1 MASSSSSSRPGWDY
15 DAFLSFRG
23 EDTRKNFTDHLFT
36 ALQKAGI
43 RTFRDDDELRI
54 GEEISLQLRKA
65 IQESKISIV
74 VFSKRYA
81 SSTWCLDELEKILD
95 CRHTTGQIVIP
106 VFYDIAPSDIRK
118 QTGSF
123 AEAFDKHEERFKE
136 EMEKVQ
142 KWRKA
147 LVEAANLSG
156 LDPHS
161 IANGHESKLIQK
173 IVEEVSSQLN
183 PRFLSD
189 DRPLRR
195 LKTTMISG
203 GGLLDDAEKKQIT
216 NTDVREWLAE
226 YKDAVYEADDFL
238 DEIAYE
244 ALRQEVE
251 AEAQTFR
258 GQTPKWLIKLGDLQ
272 ERLDHLVK
280 RKVDLG
286 LINRTGKEPSSPK
299 RPTTSLVDERG
310 VYGRDNDRE
319 AILKLLLSDDAN
331 EENPGVVPIGGM
343 GGVGKTT
350 LAQLVYNHRRVQE
363 GFDLKAWVCVSED
376 FSVSKLTK
384 VILEGLGSKH
394 ACDNLDQ
401 LQLQLKER
409 LQGNKFLLVLDDVW
423 NEDYDEWDRFLTPL
437 KYGAQGSKILVTTRN
452 ESVASVMRTVP
463 THHLKELTED
473 SCWSVFAKHAFRGE
487 NPNDYEELLEIGRE
501 IVRKCKGLPLAA
513 KTLGG
518 LLRTQRD
525 VEEWEKLLE
534 SNLWDLR
541 KDNILPAL
549 RLSYLYL
556 LPHLKQCFAYCAIFP
571 KDYEFQKDELVLLWM
586 AEGFLVHS
594 VDDEMERAGAECF
607 DDLLSRSFFQQSSA
621 SPSSFVM
628 HDLMHDLA
636 THVSGQ
642 FCFSSSLWENNSSK
656 ATRRTRHF
664 SLAVDTEAVF
674 SSTILENIR
683 EAQLLRTF
691 RPFSFYFEC
700 PPEIYNEIFQS
711 THCRLRVLFMTN
723 CRDASM
729 LSCSTSK
736 LKHLRYLDLSRS
748 DLVTL
753 PEEVSALLNL
763 QTLILE
769 YCRQL
774 ASLPDLENLKQLR
787 HLNLQGTWIQ
797 RLPASLERLINL
809 RYLNISDTPLKE
821 MPPHIGQ
828 LTKLQTLTAFLVGR
842 QSETSVKEL
851 GKLRHLRG
859 ELHIGNLQNVV
870 DARDAVE
877 ANLKGKR
884 HLDKLRFTWD
894 GDSHDPEHVTSTLE
908 KLEPNRNVKDL
919 RIYGYGGIRFPE
931 WVGESSFSNIVSLKL
946 SGCTNCTS
954 LPPLGQLASLEDLSI
969 ECFDKVVTVGSE
981 FYGSCTAMKKPF
993 ESLKTLSFRRMLEWR
1008 EWISDEGSREAFPL
1022 LESLSIE
1029 ECPNLAKALP
1039 CHHLPRVTS
1048 PTVRGCKQ
1056 LATPY
1061 YGGVRFPEWV
1071 GESSFS
1077 NIVSLK
1083 LSGCTNCTSL
1093 PPLGQLASLEDLS
1106 IEGFYKVVTVGSEF
1120 YGSCTAMKKPFESL
1134 KTLSFR
1140 RMPEWREWISD
1151 EGSREAF
1158 PLLEFLSI
1166 AECPNLTKALPS
1178 HHLPHVTRLAI
1189 SGCEQLATPLPR
1201 IPRLHSLFV
1210 SLLRSLESLP
1220 GEIVQMDLEEITI
1233 EGCAS
1238 LKCVALDLL
1247 PKLNSLSISDCPDL
1261 ESLCAHERPLNDL
1274 TSLRSLSIRGCPKLV
1289 SFPKGGLP
1297 APVLTELGLSY
1308 CRMQWGLQ
1316 TLPSLSHF
1324 RIGLD
1329 ETIESFPEEMLLPSS
1344 LTSLII
1350 WNLNHQKY
1358 LDYKRLHRLITSRR
1372 HLTISDCPLIE
1383 SMPEEGLPSSLSIL
1397 EINSCPM
1404 LKSLPML
1411 QHLTSLKTLTIDSCP
1426 LIEAMPEEGLPSSL
1440 SSLAIYNC
1448 PLLRKSCER
1457 EKGKDWPKI
1466 SHIPH
1471 IDISS

>member
-15 DAFLSFRG
+15 DVFLSFRG

-54 GEEISLQLRKA
+54 GEEISLQLLKA

-74 VFSKRYA
+74 VFSKGYA

-106 VFYDIAPSDIRK
+106 VFYDIDPSDIRK

-173 IVEEVSSQLN
+173 IVEEVSSKLN

-189 DRPLRR
+189 DRPLKR

-203 GGLLDDAEKKQIT
+203 GRLLDDAEEKQIT
-216 NTDVREWLAE
+216 KTDVREWLAE

-310 VYGRDNDRE
+310 VYGRDDDRE

-350 LAQLVYNHRRVQE
+350 LAQLVYNHKRVQE

-384 VILEGLGSKH
+384 VILEGFGSKH

-401 LQLQLKER
+401 LQLQLKEG

-437 KYGAQGSKILVTTRN
+437 KFGAQGSKILVTTRN
-452 ESVASVMRTVP
+452 ESVASVRRTVP
-463 THHLKELTED
+463 THYLKELTED

-518 LLRTQRD
+518 LLRTKRD
-525 VEEWEKLLE
+525 VEEWEKILE
-534 SNLWDLR
+534 SNLWDLT

-549 RLSYLYL
+549 RLSYHYL

-571 KDYEFQKDELVLLWM
+571 KDYSFRKDELVLLWM
-586 AEGFLVHS
+586 AEGFLVCS
-594 VDDEMERAGAECF
+594 VDDEMEKAGAMCF

-621 SPSSFVM
+621 YPSYFVM

-642 FCFSSSLWENNSSK
+642 ICFSSRSGENNSSK

-664 SLAVDTEAVF
+664 SLVADTGGGY
-674 SSTILENIR
+674 SSTKLENIR

-691 RPFSFYFEC
+691 QTYPRYLRC
-700 PPEIYNEIFQS
+700 PPEIYKEIFQS
-711 THCRLRVLFMTN
+711 THCRLRVLFMTK

-729 LSCSTSK
+729 LSCSTRK
-736 LKHLRYLDLSRS
+736 LKHLRYLDLSGS

-763 QTLILE
+763 QTLVLKF
-769 YCRQL
+769 CGQL
-774 ASLPDLENLKQLR
+774 ASLPDLGNLKHLR
-787 HLNLQGTWIQ
+787 HLNLEGTRIE
-797 RLPASLERLINL
+797 RLPESLERLINL
-809 RYLNISDTPLKE
+809 RYLNIKHTPLKE

-828 LTKLQTLTAFLVGR
+828 LTKLQTLTDFMVGR
-842 QSETSVKEL
+842 QSESSIKEL

-859 ELHIGNLQNVV
+859 QLHIGNLQNVV
-870 DARDAVE
+870 DARDAGE
-877 ANLKGKR
+877 ANLKGRK
-884 HLDKLRFTWD
+884 HLDELRFTWD
-894 GDSHDPEHVTSTLE
+894 GDTHDPQHVSTLE
-908 KLEPNRNVKDL
+908 KLEPN
-919 RIYGYGGIRFPE
+919 
-931 WVGESSFSNIVSLKL
+931 
-946 SGCTNCTS
+946 TS
-954 LPPLGQLASLEDLSI
+954 VP
-969 ECFDKVVTVGSE
+969 
-981 FYGSCTAMKKPF
+981 
-993 ESLKTLSFRRMLEWR
+993 
-1008 EWISDEGSREAFPL
+1008 SD
-1022 LESLSIE
+1022 
-1029 ECPNLAKALP
+1029 
-1039 CHHLPRVTS
+1039 
-1048 PTVRGCKQ
+1048 
-1056 LATPY
+1056 
-1061 YGGVRFPEWV
+1061 
-1071 GESSFS
+1071 
-1077 NIVSLK
+1077 
-1083 LSGCTNCTSL
+1083 
-1093 PPLGQLASLEDLS
+1093 
-1106 IEGFYKVVTVGSEF
+1106 
-1120 YGSCTAMKKPFESL
+1120 
-1134 KTLSFR
+1134 
-1140 RMPEWREWISD
+1140 
-1151 EGSREAF
+1151 
-1158 PLLEFLSI
+1158 
-1166 AECPNLTKALPS
+1166 
-1178 HHLPHVTRLAI
+1178 
-1189 SGCEQLATPLPR
+1189 
-1201 IPRLHSLFV
+1201 
-1210 SLLRSLESLP
+1210 
-1220 GEIVQMDLEEITI
+1220 
-1233 EGCAS
+1233 
-1238 LKCVALDLL
+1238 
-1247 PKLNSLSISDCPDL
+1247 
-1261 ESLCAHERPLNDL
+1261 
-1274 TSLRSLSIRGCPKLV
+1274 
-1289 SFPKGGLP
+1289 
-1297 APVLTELGLSY
+1297 
-1308 CRMQWGLQ
+1308 
-1316 TLPSLSHF
+1316 
-1324 RIGLD
+1324 
-1329 ETIESFPEEMLLPSS
+1329 
-1344 LTSLII
+1344 
-1350 WNLNHQKY
+1350 
-1358 LDYKRLHRLITSRR
+1358 
-1372 HLTISDCPLIE
+1372 
-1383 SMPEEGLPSSLSIL
+1383 
-1397 EINSCPM
+1397 
-1404 LKSLPML
+1404 
-1411 QHLTSLKTLTIDSCP
+1411 
-1426 LIEAMPEEGLPSSL
+1426 
-1440 SSLAIYNC
+1440 
-1448 PLLRKSCER
+1448 
-1457 EKGKDWPKI
+1457 
-1466 SHIPH
+1466 
-1471 IDISS
+1471 